1 MDELTE
7 KISALLNSPDGM
19 KKIQSTLSA
28 LGMGDGESG
37 SAAADR
43 AAPALP
49 PEAAALLS
57 PGSDSSE
64 GKEEGGGF
72 PDLQMVAKFVPL
84 LSSFKNED
92 ENTRL
97 LNSLRPF
104 LRGDGRSDWTKP
116 HPHAADAQ
124 GDAAAEGSTSVL
136 RG

>member
-28 LGMGDGESG
+28 LGMGGGESEN
-37 SAAADR
+37 AAADR

-57 PGSDSSE
+57 PGSGSSE
-64 GKEEGGGF
+64 GKGGGGGF
-72 PDLQMVAKFVPL
+72 PDLQMVAKFAPL
-84 LSSFKNED
+84 LSGFKNED

-104 LRGDGRSDWTKP
+104 LSGDREKRLDE
-116 HPHAADAQ
+116 AIRM
-124 GDAAAEGSTSVL
+124 L
-136 RG
+136 RMLKVMPLLKDQHLF